1 MMNRLAVITALG
13 VFAALSGCDSGGSDP
28 ASAPTPPPLPP
39 APAVAIAANPGSVSP
54 GGVSLITWSSTNA
67 TACTASGAWTGAKP
81 TSGNESVTPAGAGVT
96 AYTLTCTG
104 DGGSANSAATVAVNA
119 SGTTVTLTRAS
130 STVVLGSSTTLTWSS
145 TNATDCAA
153 GGAWSGGKPT
163 SGTEAVTP
171 ATLGPATYSLTCTGP
186 GGTFIAS
193 TTVDALFSGG
203 GSAQFLFIS
212 NDEGSVS
219 AFKLDGS
226 TGAPTEVAGSPFP
239 AVGSTRWIVLR
250 SDGRFAYAGNGGA
263 SVSAYSVNQAT
274 GELAPIPGSPFSTV
288 SSIAGMA
295 IHPSGNWLYVAT
307 GDDGLLTYAV
317 DTTTG
322 ALIKVGT
329 PASGSFS
336 ITIHPSGKFAYATG
350 RMGAN
355 LAPGI
360 FVYSIDNYGALT
372 AIPGS
377 PFAAD
382 GNGEIFID
390 PAGRFAYLTN
400 PYSGSLQGGQGIF
413 AFSIDASTGAL
424 TKVAGSP
431 FPTATGPKSI
441 VIDQQ
446 SAFLYLACF
455 GSPGDTGALSVYAID
470 SSTGALTQ
478 VPGVPRPFN
487 AGYYSLVV
495 GLNRSGTVLYE
506 YGWGSS
512 NELHSFAIGA
522 GGTLTEIPN
531 TRVPRAGWSLGMA
544 LSR

>member
-1 MMNRLAVITALG
+1 V
-13 VFAALSGCDSGGSDP
+13 
-28 ASAPTPPPLPP
+28 
-39 APAVAIAANPGSVSP
+39 
-54 GGVSLITWSSTNA
+54 
-67 TACTASGAWTGAKP
+67 KP
-81 TSGNESVTPAGAGVT
+81 TG
-96 AYTLTCTG
+96 
-104 DGGSANSAATVAVNA
+104 
-119 SGTTVTLTRAS
+119 
-130 STVVLGSSTTLTWSS
+130 
-145 TNATDCAA
+145 
-153 GGAWSGGKPT
+153 
-163 SGTEAVTP
+163 GTEAVTP
-171 ATLGPATYSLTCTGP
+171 ATLGPATYSLTCTGA

-193 TTVDALFSGG
+193 TTVNAIFSGG
-203 GSAQFLFIS
+203 GSTQFLFIA

-219 AFKLDGS
+219 AFKLDGA

-239 AVGSTRWIVLR
+239 AVGATRWIVLR

-274 GELAPIPGSPFSTV
+274 GELAQIPGSPFSTV
-288 SSIAGMA
+288 SSLFGMA

-329 PASGSFS
+329 PALGSFS

-372 AIPGS
+372 ATPGS
-377 PFAAD
+377 PYAV
-382 GNGEIFID
+382 GGSGQIFID
-390 PAGRFAYLTN
+390 PAGRFAYMTN
-400 PYSGSLQGGQGIF
+400 AYAGSWGPQGIL

-424 TKVAGSP
+424 TPVAGSP

-478 VPGVPRPFN
+478 VPGVPRPFD

-512 NELHSFAIGA
+512 TDLHSFAIGA

-531 TRVPRAGWSLGMA
+531 TRLPRAGWALGMA
-544 LSR
+544 LSP